1 MNTTSVP
8 TIPAPTQFADRI
20 VAVGRR
26 MAYAFSLD
34 LTVALDSRPRGA
46 GSRPCRAAMRQL
58 EGGDPSFTYHVQD
71 EVLVTTVDGVVRD
84 VPRATVVRAD
94 DVLLVDAEGVGSL
107 DGRLLL
113 QLDADIRATI
123 SVAYTG
129 VVTMPGGAGRI
140 FELADRE
147 DVHGTAFISIRSE
160 CELSKFRWMVE
171 NQLFGFGRFHAHGAK
186 TADSAW
192 ACTVDF
198 SYDVYSAG

>member
-1 MNTTSVP
+1 MNTISVP
-8 TIPAPTQFADRI
+8 TVPTPTQFSDRI

-26 MAYAFSLD
+26 MAYVFSLD
-34 LTVALDSRPRGA
+34 LTVALDSRPKGA
-46 GSRPCRAAMRQL
+46 GGRPCRAALRQAD
-58 EGGDPSFTYHVQD
+58 GGDTGFTYHVQD

-84 VPRATVVRAD
+84 VPRATVARAD
-94 DVLLVDAEGVGSL
+94 DVLVTDAEGVGSL

-140 FELADRE
+140 FEMTDME
-147 DVHGTAFISIRSE
+147 DVRGTAFVSLRSE

-171 NQLFGFGRFHAHGAK
+171 NQLFGFGRFRAYKAMV
-186 TADSAW
+186 ADASW
-192 ACTVDF
+192 GCTVDF